1 MALRGNRGATFKP
14 ERSEAPQE
22 HPHIRDP
29 VRGLVL
35 GGVDEGQDKGVYTRS
50 RKALPR
56 LHIRVYTE
64 VIFVYTCPTN
74 PGKLNQASKI
84 TITRAYFWR
93 FRVYTGGGKLEG

>member
-1 MALRGNRGATFKP
+1 LALRGNRGATFKP

-35 GGVDEGQDKGVYTRS
+35 GGVDEGQDKGLSYRAPKSLLSKAFGVY
-50 RKALPR
+50 A
-56 LHIRVYTE
+56 E

-74 PGKLNQASKI
+74 SGKPSQASKI
-84 TITRAYFWR
+84 TITRAYFWC
-93 FRVYTGGGKLEG
+93 FRVYTERANWRL